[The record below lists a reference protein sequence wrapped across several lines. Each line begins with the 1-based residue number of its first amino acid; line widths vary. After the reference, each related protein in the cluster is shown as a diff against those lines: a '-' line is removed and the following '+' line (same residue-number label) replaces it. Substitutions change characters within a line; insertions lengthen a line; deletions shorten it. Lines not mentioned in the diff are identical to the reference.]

1 MEESLYQVLCYIMP
15 ILAIVVFIALF
26 YIQAGYGIF
35 QNKHWGISIPNQWG
49 WVLMECP
56 AFFFMLYLW
65 ISSPSRLQ
73 PTLLTF
79 FILFEAHYLQRSFIF
94 PLLMRGKSRMP
105 IAIMLMGILFNLIN
119 GFMIGEDLFHWASAE
134 RYSTSWMSSPTFIGG
149 LLLFISGM
157 GINLHSDHV
166 IRHLRKPGDTR
177 HYLPQK
183 GMYRFITSAN
193 YFGELIEWIGFAI
206 LTQSTAAWIF
216 VLWTFANLA
225 PRAYSIHKHY
235 CEEFGKEA
243 VGQRKCLIPFI
254 Y

>member
-35 QNKHWGISIPNQWG
+35 QNKHWGISIPNRWG

-79 FILFEAHYLQRSFIF
+79 FILFETHYLQRSFIF

-119 GFMIGEDLFHWASAE
+119 GFMIGEDLFHLASAE

-193 YFGELIEWIGFAI
+193 YFGNLLNGSDSPYLPNQLQHGFSYYGP
-206 LTQSTAAWIF
+206 LPTWLH
-216 VLWTFANLA
+216 V
-225 PRAYSIHKHY
+225 
-235 CEEFGKEA
+235 
-243 VGQRKCLIPFI
+243 LIPSTNI
-254 Y
+254 IVKNLGKRLSASANA

>member
-35 QNKHWGISIPNQWG
+35 QNKHWGISIPNRWG

-79 FILFEAHYLQRSFIF
+79 FILFETHYLQRSFIF

-119 GFMIGEDLFHWASAE
+119 GFMIGEDLFHLASAE
-134 RYSTSWMSSPTFIGG
+134 RY
-149 LLLFISGM
+149 
-157 GINLHSDHV
+157 
-166 IRHLRKPGDTR
+166 HLRNGNQSSFRSCDQTSPKTR
-177 HYLPQK
+177 RYTPLSPPKRNVSLYH
-183 GMYRFITSAN
+183 FS
-193 YFGELIEWIGFAI
+193 
-206 LTQSTAAWIF
+206 
-216 VLWTFANLA
+216 
-225 PRAYSIHKHY
+225 
-235 CEEFGKEA
+235 
-243 VGQRKCLIPFI
+243 
-254 Y
+254 

>member
-35 QNKHWGISIPNQWG
+35 QNKHWGISIPNRWG
-49 WVLMECP
+49 WALMECP

-65 ISSPSRLQ
+65 INSPSRLQ

-79 FILFEAHYLQRSFIF
+79 FILFETHYLQRSFIF

-119 GFMIGEDLFHWASAE
+119 GFMIGEDLFHLASAE

-206 LTQSTAAWIF
+206 LTQSTTAWIF
-216 VLWTFANLA
+216 VLWTFATLA